1 MIQKYCNGYLC
12 YKKFKEIKQ
21 DAKIEKIHQYF
32 TDMRKRLEM
41 DAVRIIRLYYLRFK
55 VRKTRKLQEQQ
66 RLEENKKKGGVR
78 RKKTKDF
85 KE

>member
-1 MIQKYCNGYLC
+1 
-12 YKKFKEIKQ
+12 
-21 DAKIEKIHQYF
+21 
-32 TDMRKRLEM
+32 MRKRLEM